1 MVFIK
6 AETSENIVKPK
17 LVDERL
23 IKKLL
28 KRQKGGSIKNNK
40 EVNNIMFNLF
50 KSNLFVFSILLIL
63 VIVFIKKEK

>member
-17 LVDERL
+17 LVDERI

-28 KRQKGGSIKNNK
+28 KRQKGGSIKSNK

-50 KSNLFVFSILLIL
+50 KSNLFVFFILLIL
-63 VIVFIKKEK
+63 VIIFIKKEK

>member
-28 KRQKGGSIKNNK
+28 KRQKGGSIKSNK
-40 EVNNIMFNLF
+40 EVNNIVFNLF

-63 VIVFIKKEK
+63 VIIFIKKET